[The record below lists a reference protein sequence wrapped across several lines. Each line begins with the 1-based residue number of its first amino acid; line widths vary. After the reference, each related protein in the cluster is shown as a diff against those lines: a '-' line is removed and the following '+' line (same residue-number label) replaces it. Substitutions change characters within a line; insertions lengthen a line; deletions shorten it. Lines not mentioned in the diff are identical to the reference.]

1 MSKKKKRKLRK
12 KTIFLILAILL
23 ATCSVVCIVC
33 LIREQS
39 LLKEQEEYYND
50 LKAVTI
56 PVASLEIEEP
66 EEESVAEPEEEKVD
80 LSLYNI
86 PEDKQPDFAAL
97 KEINEDIYAWVYIPG
112 TEIDYPI
119 VQHPEELDYYL
130 THNLD
135 GSEGYPGGIYTQ
147 YINSKEFDD
156 FNTVVYGHNMRNGS
170 MFKDLHKYE
179 DDVFFEENPYIYV
192 YTETGVL
199 VYQIFA
205 AYEFSDIHLIMG
217 FDLSSEEVRRIYLN
231 NVFTAE
237 GKTNNYNMDIA
248 VTTEDNILTM
258 ATCIGNKP
266 DKRYLVSAVLV
277 ADGRE

>member
-1 MSKKKKRKLRK
+1 
-12 KTIFLILAILL
+12 
-23 ATCSVVCIVC
+23 
-33 LIREQS
+33 
-39 LLKEQEEYYND
+39 
-50 LKAVTI
+50 
-56 PVASLEIEEP
+56 
-66 EEESVAEPEEEKVD
+66 
-80 LSLYNI
+80 
-86 PEDKQPDFAAL
+86 
-97 KEINEDIYAWVYIPG
+97 
-112 TEIDYPI
+112 
-119 VQHPEELDYYL
+119 
-130 THNLD
+130 
-135 GSEGYPGGIYTQ
+135 
-147 YINSKEFDD
+147 
-156 FNTVVYGHNMRNGS
+156 